1 MARPSSRRTAFLLAA
16 SLAALA
22 CLMGVTAGHQ
32 QRLGIR
38 PKGSTGEAPPRS
50 PLLAGANKS
59 GSCKAACG
67 CHGIQHYGGPI
78 MSAPTKVYLIWFG
91 NWAGKAK
98 TKAIIKDLYNSIATS
113 DLYKVQA
120 TYCSLDGKTN
130 AAPRLS
136 VGGATDYTKGYKKG
150 MTLTDAGVEQV
161 VQGVIASGLFGPA
174 NPNAVYFVITSA
186 DVLQQSNGAG
196 FCSDYCGWH
205 DTFAWT
211 DASGNENMDKCAWT
225 FGFDVTKPANF
236 VNGTVYN
243 LKVGHRDF
251 LIQQDWV
258 NKYSKSL
265 GDGYCG
271 GTHQPFTMG

>member
-1 MARPSSRRTAFLLAA
+1 
-16 SLAALA
+16 
-22 CLMGVTAGHQ
+22 
-32 QRLGIR
+32 
-38 PKGSTGEAPPRS
+38 
-50 PLLAGANKS
+50 
-59 GSCKAACG
+59 
-67 CHGIQHYGGPI
+67 

-205 DTFAWT
+205 DTFKSGKVPVKYAFVGDSAQCPFGCSALASDGSNSPNGDFSADSMASVLVHELLEALSDPEPAPGTFAWT